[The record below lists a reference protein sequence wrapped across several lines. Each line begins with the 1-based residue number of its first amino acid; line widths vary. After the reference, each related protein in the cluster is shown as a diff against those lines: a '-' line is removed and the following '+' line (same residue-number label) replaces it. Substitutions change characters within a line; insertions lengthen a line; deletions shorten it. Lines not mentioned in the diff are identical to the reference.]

1 MAESELCVER
11 NLLEKERVVV
21 SDWVSV
27 LSIKSANYMQKA
39 KPLVAKTGPP
49 DAAVP

>member
-27 LSIKSANYMQKA
+27 LSMKSANYMQKT
-39 KPLVAKTGPP
+39 KLSVSKIRPP